1 MKVKKSLLLMIIN
14 MNIGGTEKALLNM
27 LAEIESEEYDV
38 TLLMLEKYGGFLE
51 EVPQWVNIK
60 YLSRY
65 ADLKSLLNNP
75 LHDSAIQCLKQF
87 NLTKFFQLSFIYLV
101 TKITGHQ
108 IFLYKYLLKKQPLS
122 QECYDIAIAYA
133 GPMDFISYYVINKIN
148 AKKKVQWIHFDVTKI
163 AFNYNFAKIIY
174 PKFDHIFVVSKEG
187 KEKLLQLMPQL
198 DEKVDVFQNII
209 SKDLVIK
216 KSKEDKGFIDDYQG
230 IRILTVGRLDF
241 IKGQDLCI
249 EAARLLRQEGYD
261 FRWYCVGEG
270 IFRKELEKLIKQYR
284 LEHHFILLGSSINP
298 YPYMAECDL
307 YVQPSRHEGFCITL
321 GEAKIFNRPIIST
334 NFTGAK
340 EQLKYYSFYSEI
352 VSVDVLGIT
361 KSIKK
366 WLNKQK
372 LS

>member
-1 MKVKKSLLLMIIN
+1 MRKTILFMIIN

-60 YLSRY
+60 YLSGY
-65 ADLKSLLNNP
+65 ADMKSLLNNP
-75 LHDSAIQCLKQF
+75 LHYSAIQYLKQ
-87 NLTKFFQLSFIYLV
+87 LKLIKFFQLCFIYLV

-108 IFLYKYLLKKQPLS
+108 IFLYQYLLKKQPLS
-122 QECYDIAIAYA
+122 QECYDIAVAYA
-133 GPMDFISYYVINKIN
+133 GPMDFISYYIINKIN
-148 AKKKVQWIHFDVTKI
+148 AIKKIQWIHFDVTKI
-163 AFNYNFAKIIY
+163 GFNCKFAKKVY
-174 PKFDHIFVVSKEG
+174 PKFNHIFVVSKEG
-187 KEKLLQLMPQL
+187 KEKLLQLIPYL
-198 DEKVDVFQNII
+198 NEKVDVFQNII
-209 SKDLVIK
+209 SKDLVLK
-216 KSKEDKGFIDDYQG
+216 KSKEGKGFIDDYQG
-230 IRILTVGRLDF
+230 TRILTVGRLDF

-261 FRWYCVGEG
+261 FRWYCLGEG
-270 IFRKELEKLIKQYR
+270 NFRKELEKLIKQYQ

-321 GEAKIFNRPIIST
+321 GEAKIFNKPIIST

-340 EQLKYYSFYSEI
+340 EQLENYNKSVIVEVDSIHTAIDYYLKVKYH
-352 VSVDVLGIT
+352 
-361 KSIKK
+361 
-366 WLNKQK
+366 
-372 LS
+372 

>member
-1 MKVKKSLLLMIIN
+1 MKKNILFMIIN

-27 LAEIESEEYDV
+27 IAEINPDEYNV
-38 TLLMLEKYGGFLE
+38 TLLMLEEYGGFLE
-51 EVPQWVNIK
+51 ELPRWISIK
-60 YLSRY
+60 YLDGYNKMR
-65 ADLKSLLNNP
+65 LLLNNP
-75 LHDSAIQCLKQF
+75 LHHLAMKEIK
-87 NLTKFFQLSFIYLV
+87 KFRFIKFSYLIFLYVV
-101 TKITGHQ
+101 TKIAGNQ
-108 IFLYKYLLKKQPLS
+108 ILLYKHLLKKHALGD
-122 QECYDIAIAYA
+122 EYYDIAIAYA
-133 GPMDFISYYVINKIN
+133 GPMDFISYYVINKVQ
-148 AKKKVQWIHFDVTKI
+148 AKKKLQWIHFDVTKI
-163 AFNYNFAKIIY
+163 GFNCNFAKRVY

-216 KSKEDKGFIDDYQG
+216 KSKEDEGFIDDYQG

-261 FRWYCVGEG
+261 FRWYCLGEG
-270 IFRKELEKLIKQYR
+270 KFRKELEQLIKQYQ
-284 LEHHFILLGSSINP
+284 LEHHFILLGSSTNP

-321 GEAKIFNRPIIST
+321 GEAKVFNKPIIST

-340 EQLKYYSFYSEI
+340 EQLNHYASDSEI
-352 VSVDVLGIT
+352 VSVDSLDIT

-366 WLNKQK
+366 FLNERK